1 MYPRLIIIA
10 IVVALLLPVLLF
22 ACGDTQ
28 TSAPETLAPP
38 PTSVPLVELAPIVP
52 EETTEPAPVITEVSE
67 DSESAT
73 VSISNRGYN
82 VKGSAD
88 APITLFDFSDF
99 Q

>member
-1 MYPRLIIIA
+1 MYPRLLT
-10 IVVALLLPVLLF
+10 VALVATSLLSVLSF

-38 PTSVPLVELAPIVP
+38 STSAPLVEPAPIVP
-52 EETTEPAPVITEVSE
+52 KETTEPDPVISEVSE
-67 DSESAT
+67 EPKSET

-82 VKGSAD
+82 VKGSED

>member
-1 MYPRLIIIA
+1 MYPRLLIIA

-38 PTSVPLVELAPIVP
+38 STSVPLVELAPIVP
-52 EETTEPAPVITEVSE
+52 EETTEPASVISEVSE

-73 VSISNRGYN
+73 VSVSNRGYN

>member
-10 IVVALLLPVLLF
+10 IVAALLFPVLLF

-52 EETTEPAPVITEVSE
+52 EETTEPDPVVTEV
-67 DSESAT
+67 SESAT
-73 VSISNRGYN
+73 VSVSNRGYN